1 MNRFT
6 YKGWFAVV
14 ACALATF
21 NSGALFFGYPG
32 LMTPYW
38 RQLLQV
44 DAGATGFI
52 MTFACLGVGCLTLVS
67 GRLHPKIGT
76 RISFLIGAVILF
88 LCMTVANLISSLPLV
103 YLWAFLNGAGTGFIY
118 GPSLTTVQHWFPQ
131 RRGLATGI
139 VNLFFG
145 TSAAVMSPLYKLL
158 FNQLGYT
165 RMNYVVLAMIVVINL
180 IALPFAELPDRVT
193 LTDAEQAGRE
203 EILKKLRQQSASKG
217 PTLAAQDYTVKQ
229 ALRAKSFWA
238 VWLTWAFVGAAG
250 ISMVS
255 IGGNFAT
262 SIGLS
267 SVVVITAFNL
277 TNGIG
282 RIVAGALSDF
292 IGRNAT
298 GCVAFLLGAVGYILL
313 CFCRSLVLVAILAAF
328 VGFAFGTLFAISAP
342 LVSDLFG
349 LKHYSAIFSLVFV
362 AYGFIS
368 GIVGPALVGQLLKAT
383 GENYTVVFLLLAA
396 FCLVGVACILQA
408 RRPGRTSADM
418 GTAPR

>member
-1 MNRFT
+1 MNHFT
-6 YKGWFAVV
+6 RKGWLAVI

-38 RQLLQV
+38 RELLQV

-67 GRLHPKIGT
+67 GSLHPKIGT
-76 RISFLIGAVILF
+76 RRSFLIGTVVLF
-88 LCMTVANLISSLPLV
+88 VCMMVANQIDNIVLV
-103 YLWAFLNGAGTGFIY
+103 YIWAFLNGAGTGFIY

-145 TSAAVMSPLYKLL
+145 TSAAVMSPVYTLL
-158 FNQLGYT
+158 QNNLGYKN
-165 RMNYVVLAMIVVINL
+165 MNYIVLAMIVIINL
-180 IALPFAELPDRVT
+180 AALLFAELPDRT
-193 LTDAEQAGRE
+193 KLSEEEKKDRQ
-203 EILKKLRQQSASKG
+203 EILDKMRLHADTKG
-217 PTLAAQDYTVKQ
+217 PTLATKDYTVKE
-229 ALRAKSFWA
+229 ALKSRSFWA
-238 VWLTWAFVGAAG
+238 VWFAWVFVGAAG

-255 IGGNFAT
+255 QGGNFAT
-262 SIGLS
+262 SIALP

-282 RIVAGALSDF
+282 RIVAGTLSDF

-298 GCVAFLLGAVGYILL
+298 GCVAFVLGALGYVLIP
-313 CFCRSLVLVAILAAF
+313 FCRNPILVAVLAAF

-349 LKHYSAIFSLVFV
+349 LKHYSTIFSLVFV

-368 GIVGPALVGQLLKAT
+368 GIVGPALVGQLLKWT
-383 GENYTVVFLLLAA
+383 GERYTVVFPLLAV
-396 FCLVGVACILQA
+396 FCLVGALCIVLA
-408 RRPGRTSADM
+408 RHPKPKAD
-418 GTAPR
+418 

>member
-1 MNRFT
+1 MNHFT
-6 YKGWFAVV
+6 RKGWFAVI

-32 LMTPYW
+32 VITPYW
-38 RQLLQV
+38 RELLQV

-67 GRLHPKIGT
+67 GSIHPKIGT
-76 RISFLIGAVILF
+76 RKSFLIGTIILF
-88 LCMTVANLISSLPLV
+88 VCMLTANMISSITMA
-103 YLWAFLNGAGTGFIY
+103 YIWAFLNGAGTGFIY

-139 VNLFFG
+139 VNLLFG
-145 TSAAVMSPLYKLL
+145 TSAAIMSPVYNGLL
-158 FNQLGYT
+158 NSLGYQK
-165 RMNYVVLAMIVVINL
+165 MNYVVLGMIVVINL
-180 IALPFAELPDRVT
+180 LALLFAELPDRT
-193 LTDAEQAGRE
+193 RLTEQEKTGRK
-203 EILKKLRQQSASKG
+203 EIMEKLRQQADSKG
-217 PTLAAQDYTVKQ
+217 PTLAAKNYTVKE
-229 ALRAKSFWA
+229 ALRTRCFWA
-238 VWLTWAFVGAAG
+238 VWLAWVFVGAAG

-255 IGGNFAT
+255 QGGNFAT
-262 SIGLS
+262 SIALP

-282 RIVAGALSDF
+282 RIVAGTLSDF

-298 GCVAFLLGAVGYILL
+298 GAVAFLMGAVGYAALP
-313 CFCRSLVLVAILAAF
+313 FCRNPILVAILAAF

-349 LKHYSAIFSLVFV
+349 LKHYSTIFSLVFV

-368 GIVGPALVGQLLKAT
+368 AVVGPALVGQLLKMT
-383 GENYTVVFLLLAA
+383 GENFAIVFPLLAV
-396 FCLVGVACILQA
+396 FCVAGAVCIMLA
-408 RRPGRTSADM
+408 KHKRSDSVCAEKT
-418 GTAPR
+418 

>member
-1 MNRFT
+1 MNHFT
-6 YKGWFAVV
+6 RKGWLAVI

-38 RQLLQV
+38 RELLQV

-67 GRLHPKIGT
+67 GSLHPKIGT
-76 RISFLIGAVILF
+76 RRSFLIGTIVLF
-88 LCMTVANLISSLPLV
+88 ACMMVANQIDNIVLV
-103 YLWAFLNGAGTGFIY
+103 YIWAFLNGAGTGFIY

-145 TSAAVMSPLYKLL
+145 TSAAVMSPVYALL
-158 FNQLGYT
+158 QNNLGYKN
-165 RMNYVVLAMIVVINL
+165 MNYVVLAMIVIINL
-180 IALPFAELPDRVT
+180 LALLFAELPDRT
-193 LTDAEQAGRE
+193 KLTEEEKNDRQ
-203 EILKKLRQQSASKG
+203 EILDKMRLQADTKG
-217 PTLAAQDYTVKQ
+217 PTLASKDYTVKE
-229 ALRAKSFWA
+229 ALKSRCFWA
-238 VWLTWAFVGAAG
+238 VWFAWVFVGAAG

-255 IGGNFAT
+255 QGGNFAT
-262 SIGLS
+262 SIALP

-282 RIVAGALSDF
+282 RIVAGTLSDF

-298 GCVAFLLGAVGYILL
+298 GCVAFVLGALGYVLIP
-313 CFCRSLVLVAILAAF
+313 FCRNPILVAVLAAF

-349 LKHYSAIFSLVFV
+349 LKHYSTIFSLVFV

-368 GIVGPALVGQLLKAT
+368 GIVGPALVGQMLKWT
-383 GENYTVVFLLLAA
+383 GERYTVAFPLLAI
-396 FCLVGVACILQA
+396 FCLVGALCIMLA
-408 RRPGRTSADM
+408 RHPKTKAD
-418 GTAPR
+418 